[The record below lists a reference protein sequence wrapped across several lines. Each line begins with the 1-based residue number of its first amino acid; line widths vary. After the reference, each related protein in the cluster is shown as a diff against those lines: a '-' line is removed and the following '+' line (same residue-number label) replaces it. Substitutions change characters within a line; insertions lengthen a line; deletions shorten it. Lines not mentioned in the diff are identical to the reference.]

1 MKPVLPLL
9 LFGAACIAQ
18 WAVPLASIRMHEEV
32 IERGT
37 QIRVAVT
44 APDPYDPLRGRYLR
58 LRPVEAEV
66 ALDPSLASLK
76 SGHKVWAQLE
86 KGADGLHHPGKITEQ
101 KPDHGDYV
109 PLTTRGAPHARIAP
123 GGVVQPAADASKVRV
138 EWPFDR
144 FFVNEKIA
152 PEADVWLRESSRGK
166 KSVVAELR
174 VLNGES
180 VLTNLEVDGSSFREV
195 LKKNAQKSAEK
206 SEK

>member
-1 MKPVLPLL
+1 MKPVLPWL

-37 QIRVAVT
+37 QIRLAVT
-44 APDPYDPLRGRYLR
+44 APAPYDPLRGRYLR
-58 LRPVEAEV
+58 LRPVEIEV
-66 ALDPSLASLK
+66 ALDPAIASLK
-76 SGHKVWAQLE
+76 SGRKVWAQLE
-86 KGADGLHHPGKITEQ
+86 KGFDGLHHPRKITEQ

-109 PLTTRGAPHARIAP
+109 PLTTLGAPHAKIGP
-123 GGVVQPAADASKVRV
+123 SGVVQPDANASKVRV

-152 PEADVWLRESSRGK
+152 PEADVWLRENSREK
-166 KSVVAELR
+166 KTVVAELR

-180 VLTNLEVDGSSFREV
+180 VLTNLEFDGLSFREV
-195 LKKNAQKSAEK
+195 LKKSVQKIEK
-206 SEK
+206 

>member
-37 QIRVAVT
+37 QIRLAVT

-58 LRPVEAEV
+58 LRPVEIEV
-66 ALDPSLASLK
+66 ALDPAIASLK
-76 SGHKVWAQLE
+76 SGHKVWGQLE
-86 KGADGLHHPGKITEQ
+86 KGSDGLHHLGKITEQ

-109 PLTTRGAPHARIAP
+109 PLTTLGAPHAKIGP
-123 GGVVQPAADASKVRV
+123 GGVVQPDANASKVRV

-152 PEADVWLRESSRGK
+152 PEADVWLRENSREK
-166 KSVVAELR
+166 KTVVAELR

-180 VLTNLEVDGSSFREV
+180 VLTNLEFDGLSFREV
-195 LKKNAQKSAEK
+195 LKKSVQKIEK
-206 SEK
+206 